1 MPVPH
6 NVNQSRV
13 ILGEA
18 KTFAELPWEYGEE
31 QLKFHAGNDPDKVY
45 CLVVEFH
52 QDTGLFVL
60 YKEYRYAE
68 GYGGEVLQERSM
80 EHVIR
85 QQQAAQ
91 DRADAENEA
100 AALGG

>member
-18 KTFAELPWEYGEE
+18 KTFAKLPWKHGEE
-31 QLKFHAGNDPDKVY
+31 QLTFHAENDPDKVY
-45 CLVVEFH
+45 YLVVEFH
-52 QDTGLFVL
+52 QDTGYFVL
-60 YKEYRYAE
+60 YSEYRYAE
-68 GYGGEVLQERSM
+68 KFGGEVLHERSM

-85 QQQAAQ
+85 QQQAAE